1 MHLQLQH
8 IINNPA
14 AFANID
20 DKQLDSWIKDYP
32 SVAIFY
38 LEKFKRNKDKKQLF
52 NTAFYLVDRTILYK
66 IEHENINTENKNNDE
81 TNINLESI
89 ETEII
94 SEKINTTHTTNNTIP
109 ENLSIADQIM
119 QEINILKQEREIPNE
134 SSNEI
139 IENNSET
146 TVKIEHNIEAEIEI
160 KINNKAN
167 IILETVEPEFI
178 SEKIDTTITT
188 ESTIPENL
196 SIADQ
201 IMQEINTLK
210 QERKLSDESSN
221 EIDEDNNKT
230 IVEIENNI
238 EAEKRIKLIDNL
250 DDRNSNE
257 IYIPQISIDTKID
270 TQDKTEHKTELNL
283 IKIDSATSV
292 FSEKE
297 EKSLADKI
305 LEEILEL
312 KKLRQNHEN
321 IIDIDNNVGKTNIVV
336 ENNDVPSIINENTKI
351 ETNEIPIILEDNK
364 LEEKQTIIEESPS
377 IEQHVKI
384 DETHTFL
391 EWLNIVDANFEKNI
405 QKTPDIIQ
413 NQAYENQFIL
423 DNKKEYL
430 QGILEGE
437 TDSIDEIDENVNKLA
452 DESISFNV
460 DLATETLAIIFKK
473 QGKIDKAIEVYKKLM
488 LKYPEKSNIFETQI
502 ENLKNQA

>member
-1 MHLQLQH
+1 MHSQLQH
-8 IINNPA
+8 IINNPT

-20 DKQLDSWIKDYP
+20 DNQLDSWIKDYP
-32 SVAIFY
+32 SVSIFY
-38 LEKFKRNKDKKQLF
+38 LEKFKRNKDKTQLF
-52 NTAFYLVDRTILYK
+52 NTAFYLADRTILYK
-66 IEHENINTENKNNDE
+66 IEHENIDTEAEIKNNNE
-81 TNINLESI
+81 TNINVETI
-89 ETEII
+89 ELEII
-94 SEKINTTHTTNNTIP
+94 SEKIDTTITTNNIIP
-109 ENLSIADQIM
+109 EKLSIADQIL
-119 QEINILKQEREIPNE
+119 QEIGILKQERKLSDE
-134 SSNEI
+134 SANEI
-139 IENNSET
+139 IEDNNNILVEIENNNET
-146 TVKIEHNIEAEIEI
+146 AEEI

-167 IILETVEPEFI
+167 IILETVEPEII

-201 IMQEINTLK
+201 ILQEINTLK
-210 QERKLSDESSN
+210 QERKLSDESAN
-221 EIDEDNNKT
+221 ENK
-230 IVEIENNI
+230 ENNSETTTDLENKI
-238 EAEKRIKLIDNL
+238 EAETGIKLIDNI
-250 DDRNSNE
+250 DDRNANE
-257 IYIPQISIDTKID
+257 IYIPQISIDTEIGL
-270 TQDKTEHKTELNL
+270 QDKIEHKTELNL
-283 IKIDSATSV
+283 IKIDSTIPV

-305 LEEILEL
+305 LEEIQEL
-312 KKLRQNHEN
+312 KRLRQNHEN

-351 ETNEIPIILEDNK
+351 ETNEIPIIIEDK
-364 LEEKQTIIEESPS
+364 IIEEKQNN
-377 IEQHVKI
+377 EQREKI

-405 QKTPDIIQ
+405 QKTPEIIQ

-437 TDSIDEIDENVNKLA
+437 TDSLDEIDENVNKLA

>member
-1 MHLQLQH
+1 MHSQLQH
-8 IINNPA
+8 IINNPT

-20 DKQLDSWIKDYP
+20 DNQLDSWIKDYP
-32 SVAIFY
+32 SVSIFY
-38 LEKFKRNKDKKQLF
+38 LEKFKRNKDKTQLF
-52 NTAFYLVDRTILYK
+52 NTAFYLADRTILYK
-66 IEHENINTENKNNDE
+66 IEHEGIKTEAEVKINNE
-81 TNINLESI
+81 TNINVETI
-89 ETEII
+89 ELEII
-94 SEKINTTHTTNNTIP
+94 SEKIDTTITTDNTIP
-109 ENLSIADQIM
+109 ENLSIADKIL
-119 QEINILKQEREIPNE
+119 QEINTLKQERKLSDE
-134 SSNEI
+134 SANEI
-139 IENNSET
+139 IEDNNNILVEIENNNET
-146 TVKIEHNIEAEIEI
+146 AEEI

-167 IILETVEPEFI
+167 IILETVEPEII

-201 IMQEINTLK
+201 ILQEINTLK
-210 QERKLSDESSN
+210 QERRLSDESAN
-221 EIDEDNNKT
+221 ENK
-230 IVEIENNI
+230 ENNSETTTDLENKI
-238 EAEKRIKLIDNL
+238 EAETGIKLIDNI

-257 IYIPQISIDTKID
+257 IYIPQISIDTVID
-270 TQDKTEHKTELNL
+270 KEDRIEYKTELNL
-283 IKIDSATSV
+283 IKIDSTISI

-305 LEEILEL
+305 LEEIQEL
-312 KKLRQNHEN
+312 KRLRQNHEN
-321 IIDIDNNVGKTNIVV
+321 IIDIDNNVGKTNIIV
-336 ENNDVPSIINENTKI
+336 ENNDEPPINNEKTNTEAKEDSIII
-351 ETNEIPIILEDNK
+351 EKNII
-364 LEEKQTIIEESPS
+364 EEKQNN
-377 IEQHVKI
+377 EQHLKI

-405 QKTPDIIQ
+405 QKTPEIIQ

-473 QGKIDKAIEVYKKLM
+473 QGKINKAIEVYKKLM

>member
-1 MHLQLQH
+1 MHSQLQH
-8 IINNPA
+8 IINNPS

-20 DKQLDSWIKDYP
+20 DNQLDSWIKDYP
-32 SVAIFY
+32 SVSIFY
-38 LEKFKRNKDKKQLF
+38 LEKFKRNKDKTQLF
-52 NTAFYLVDRTILYK
+52 NTAFYLADRTILYK
-66 IEHENINTENKNNDE
+66 IEHENIDTEAEIKNNNE
-81 TNINLESI
+81 TNINVETIELEI
-89 ETEII
+89 
-94 SEKINTTHTTNNTIP
+94 
-109 ENLSIADQIM
+109 
-119 QEINILKQEREIPNE
+119 
-134 SSNEI
+134 
-139 IENNSET
+139 
-146 TVKIEHNIEAEIEI
+146 
-160 KINNKAN
+160 
-167 IILETVEPEFI
+167 I

-188 ESTIPENL
+188 NNIIPEKL

-201 IMQEINTLK
+201 ILQEIGILK
-210 QERKLSDESSN
+210 QERKLSDESAN
-221 EIDEDNNKT
+221 ENK
-230 IVEIENNI
+230 ENNSESTTDLENKI
-238 EAEKRIKLIDNL
+238 EAETGIKLIDNI

-257 IYIPQISIDTKID
+257 IYIPQISIDTEIGL
-270 TQDKTEHKTELNL
+270 QDKIEHKTELNL
-283 IKIDSATSV
+283 IKIDSTIPV

-305 LEEILEL
+305 LEEIQEL
-312 KKLRQNHEN
+312 KRLRQNHEN
-321 IIDIDNNVGKTNIVV
+321 IIDIDNNLNNTNIII
-336 ENNDVPSIINENTKI
+336 EEQNTTSINNEKIII
-351 ETNEIPIILEDNK
+351 DTNEDPIIIEDK
-364 LEEKQTIIEESPS
+364 IIEEKQNN
-377 IEQHVKI
+377 EQCEKI

-405 QKTPDIIQ
+405 QKTPEIIQ

-437 TDSIDEIDENVNKLA
+437 TDSLDEIDENVNKLA